1 MASASD
7 QLMRL
12 LTLIPWLVA
21 HPGVTKAEAAQTFA
35 ISVEQLER
43 DLELAACAEVGR
55 DTLSSLD
62 IDFWDD
68 EITVLDAQSVDRP
81 MQLRVDEAVTL
92 LVGLRSLAAVP
103 GLADRE
109 VVDHALAKVEEAIG
123 VSSATV
129 SDAGSSPP
137 AVPDAVIGAVQDALS
152 RDRRVHLTYWTPA
165 RDEVSERD
173 VDPMRLVTVA
183 TSGYLQG
190 WCHSVEAV
198 RTFRLDR
205 IVAVDVLDVP
215 VRTAARGRPGRRGPG
230 RGTVGRPGPPTSWSP
245 STSPREIRWV
255 VDYHPVEAAAE
266 NTDGGLRVTLRTPRA
281 RLGPAARP
289 PAGRRR
295 DRREP
300 GRPRR
305 RGAGDSRRGAPRV
318 RLNGAATRGSQE
330 SRSGSAMP
338 KP

>member
-1 MASASD
+1 M
-7 QLMRL
+7 
-12 LTLIPWLVA
+12 
-21 HPGVTKAEAAQTFA
+21 
-35 ISVEQLER
+35 
-43 DLELAACAEVGR
+43 GR
-55 DTLSSLD
+55 DTLASLD

-109 VVDHALAKVEEAIG
+109 VVAHALAKVEEAIG

-129 SDAGSSPP
+129 SDAGGSPP

-152 RDRRVHLTYWTPA
+152 RHRRVHLTYWTPA

-173 VDPMRLVTVA
+173 VDPMRLRHRRD
-183 TSGYLQG
+183 SGYLQG

-205 IVAVDVLDVP
+205 IVAVEVLDDPAAPPPEAALVDVAQAGGPWEGGPADVLVTLDLAPQV
-215 VRTAARGRPGRRGPG
+215 
-230 RGTVGRPGPPTSWSP
+230 
-245 STSPREIRWV
+245 RWV

-266 NTDGGLRVTLRTPRA
+266 NTDGGLRVTLRTPAA

-289 PAGRRR
+289 AAGRRR
-295 DRREP
+295 DRRSPDALADE
-300 GRPRR
+300 
-305 RGAGDSRRGAPRV
+305 V
-318 RLNGAATRGSQE
+318 RETAAEALR
-330 SRSGSAMP
+330 AYV
-338 KP
+338 

>member
-7 QLMRL
+7 QLTRL

-21 HPGVTKAEAAQTFA
+21 HPGVTKTEAARTFS
-35 ISVEQLER
+35 ITTDQLEK

-55 DTLSSLD
+55 DTLASLD

-68 EITVLDAQSVDRP
+68 EITVIDAQSVDRP

-92 LVGLRSLAAVP
+92 LVGLRALAAVP

-123 VSSATV
+123 VSAATV
-129 SDAGSSPP
+129 TDVGGGRAP
-137 AVPDAVIGAVQDALS
+137 VTDAVVQAVQDALA
-152 RDRRVHLTYWTPA
+152 RGRLMHLSYWTPA

-173 VDPMRLVTVA
+173 VDPMRLVTVG

-205 IVAVDVLDVP
+205 IVSAEVLDTPSAPPPEASLGDVAQAGGSWEVGPSDVLVTLDLAP
-215 VRTAARGRPGRRGPG
+215 ET
-230 RGTVGRPGPPTSWSP
+230 
-245 STSPREIRWV
+245 RWV
-255 VDYHPVEAAAE
+255 VDYHPVEAAEE
-266 NTDGGLRVTLRTPRA
+266 NTDGGLRVTLRTPELAWARRLVLRLAGGAVVVSPDALAADVRRTAADALRA
-281 RLGPAARP
+281 Y
-289 PAGRRR
+289 
-295 DRREP
+295 
-300 GRPRR
+300 
-305 RGAGDSRRGAPRV
+305 V
-318 RLNGAATRGSQE
+318 
-330 SRSGSAMP
+330 
-338 KP
+338 